1 MRNHGNYAIS
11 LGNLCR
17 WLGEQ
22 AETAG
27 VEIYPGFAAAEVLY
41 DDAGAVR
48 GIATGDMGITREGEK
63 GPNYQPGIELHARYT
78 FFAEGC
84 RGNLGEELAGKFRRR
99 RDAEGQTEGIGLKE
113 LWEVDPSKQRRTEE
127 PSEGNG
133 MVR

>member
-27 VEIYPGFAAAEVLY
+27 VELYPGFAAAEVLY

-48 GIATGDMGITREGEK
+48 GLATGDIGITREGEK
-63 GPNYQPGIELHARYT
+63 EPNYQPGTELPARST
-78 FFAEGC
+78 FFAEGYS
-84 RGNLGEELAGKFRRR
+84 GNPAEDLAGKFRLRLDADAHTLR
-99 RDAEGQTEGIGLKE
+99 TEQQTLRDTE
-113 LWEVDPSKQRRTEE
+113 PSKHH
-127 PSEGNG
+127 
-133 MVR
+133 